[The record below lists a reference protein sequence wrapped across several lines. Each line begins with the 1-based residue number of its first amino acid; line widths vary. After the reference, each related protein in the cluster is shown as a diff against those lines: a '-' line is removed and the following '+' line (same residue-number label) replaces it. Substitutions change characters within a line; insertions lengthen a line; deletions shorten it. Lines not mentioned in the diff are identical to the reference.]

1 MGSARRPHNE
11 AKTVVITATL
21 FDHLP
26 VDVVEKEA
34 AFLLHSA
41 RWVDEA
47 SVARGLGRGLASGDV
62 LIRHRSVRRLVS
74 VSREKLVDHSCL
86 AYVRVRYS
94 S

>member
-1 MGSARRPHNE
+1 
-11 AKTVVITATL
+11 
-21 FDHLP
+21 
-26 VDVVEKEA
+26 
-34 AFLLHSA
+34 
-41 RWVDEA
+41 
-47 SVARGLGRGLASGDV
+47 LASGDV